1 SAHGGTG
8 LGPGLAQGIVGARA
22 ATDLGGAT
30 SRRRRKS
37 RSFSAMS
44 SSGPRILIVED
55 DPAIRRLLR
64 ITVNGNHYAV
74 LEAGGV
80 AAALAVA
87 ETARPDLII
96 LDLGLPDGD
105 GLDVVRQLRVHDRMP
120 ILILSVK
127 NLEADKIAA
136 LEAGA
141 DDYVTKPFDVEEL

>member
-1 SAHGGTG
+1 MNA
-8 LGPGLAQGIVGARA
+8 
-22 ATDLGGAT
+22 
-30 SRRRRKS
+30 
-37 RSFSAMS
+37 
-44 SSGPRILIVED
+44 
-55 DPAIRRLLR
+55 
-64 ITVNGNHYAV
+64 NHYAV

-141 DDYVTKPFDVEEL
+141 DDYVTKPFDVEELHTRLAALLRRTARGPNSPFL

>member
-1 SAHGGTG
+1 MNA
-8 LGPGLAQGIVGARA
+8 
-22 ATDLGGAT
+22 
-30 SRRRRKS
+30 
-37 RSFSAMS
+37 
-44 SSGPRILIVED
+44 
-55 DPAIRRLLR
+55 
-64 ITVNGNHYAV
+64 NHYAV

-141 DDYVTKPFDVEEL
+141 DDYVTKPFDVGELHARLAALLRRTARGPNSPFL